1 MTEGEQEDLEN
12 GSSRQGVAD
21 VSSAPTATL
30 VPDLHLSL
38 SQQNGL
44 TPPAEEGEEEEAAA
58 SSKLD
63 GQCAACGNLVRRHR
77 DAYCS
82 RCGLKL
88 RPNNTW
94 DARLGNSS
102 NDKPDTP
109 ALENARRRCL
119 RRKVRVDIRDGRR
132 FVGRLLC
139 IDRQRNLILNQ
150 CVEYRRVG
158 SVPGEPEKEEKRN
171 AGLILIGGKHVERV
185 FVAELTAEGKS
196 LWEKKK
202 KQRQKQVEA
211 ITTANDEQQQGGG
224 EEDAYDDFDDGDD
237 LERYEE
243 EEEEEEAE
251 EEKEKQEGE
260 GEEAKKKEEDA
271 QSSNDTS

>member
-21 VSSAPTATL
+21 DSAPTATL

-44 TPPAEEGEEEEAAA
+44 APPGEEEEEAAS

-158 SVPGEPEKEEKRN
+158 SVPGEPEKEERRN

-211 ITTANDEQQQGGG
+211 ITTANNEQQGG
-224 EEDAYDDFDDGDD
+224 EEDAYDDFDDDND

-243 EEEEEEAE
+243 EEEE
-251 EEKEKQEGE
+251 KEKLEEGD
-260 GEEAKKKEEDA
+260 EAKKKEEDA